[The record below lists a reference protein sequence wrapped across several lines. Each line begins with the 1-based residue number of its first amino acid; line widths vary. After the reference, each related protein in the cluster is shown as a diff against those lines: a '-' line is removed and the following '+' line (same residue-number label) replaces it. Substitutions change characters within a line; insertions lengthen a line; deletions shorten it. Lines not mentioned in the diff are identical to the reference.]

1 MQDSPELV
9 DGEDDD
15 VLREALQKR
24 IVRMDDHHYQGGD
37 TNSLTP
43 LAEERLFTRKTDI
56 LMPWEVSGFNF
67 IFGGVDC
74 VPVLSEVGAS
84 DAINL
89 VSSSKGVE
97 EKDMTEFARRR
108 LRIAQLVDSDDQLR
122 WLALMKLRTL
132 VLAEPHLTTLGS
144 SLMSQSGRMVFE
156 RDISASFK
164 DACGAKSTATL
175 SKRASSLW
183 KYARWIGEN
192 GLGNPLD
199 LRESVIYRY
208 VSSVDGGPAT
218 TAETCLQS
226 LRFASMSLAS
236 RM

>member
-24 IVRMDDHHYQGGD
+24 IVRMDDQHYQGGD

-56 LMPWEVSGFNF
+56 LTPWEVSGFNF

-84 DAINL
+84 DAIKL

-97 EKDMTEFARRR
+97 EKDMTELARRR

-156 RDISASFK
+156 SMPICK
-164 DACGAKSTATL
+164 E
-175 SKRASSLW
+175 ASSQASSSAFH
-183 KYARWIGEN
+183 YNGE
-192 GLGNPLD
+192 GAG
-199 LRESVIYRY
+199 
-208 VSSVDGGPAT
+208 
-218 TAETCLQS
+218 ETGSDRTDRQ
-226 LRFASMSLAS
+226 
-236 RM
+236 